1 MEQNRTS
8 GGCELSTGPALQH
21 ESGDWFNIEGKGY
34 TLFRTFKWNCA
45 MKQRRRKH
53 ADISLTYLNYFL
65 LIVFTIGWIIYS
77 MKAEGDIARIFS
89 WAFWHV

>member
-1 MEQNRTS
+1 MTVIH
-8 GGCELSTGPALQH
+8 GGDAGTDLAFQDRLI
-21 ESGDWFNIEGKGY
+21 DWFNVEGKGY

-45 MKQRRRKH
+45 VKQRRRKH

-65 LIVFTIGWIIYS
+65 LIEFTISWI
-77 MKAEGDIARIFS
+77 MRALKAESDIAVIFP